1 MEQESETGA
10 GQTPGAVSNAAL
22 KMWLAAVAAV
32 RGGRGL
38 RNAMPLESA
47 IKLIAATSP
56 AQRSAFAAEIWRRRR
71 ARHGPTGHVALP
83 AAMYAKM
90 FRGEGAGHPPPK

>member
-1 MEQESETGA
+1 VRHTQEFEADSGWSSGGVGA
-10 GQTPGAVSNAAL
+10 PDL
-22 KMWLAAVAAV
+22 KTWLAAVAAV

-38 RNAMPLESA
+38 RNAMPLEAA

-71 ARHGPTGHVALP
+71 GRHGPTGHPALP
-83 AAMYAKM
+83 AAVYAKM
-90 FRGEGAGHPPPK
+90 FRR